1 MASQVMR
8 FSGGPEL
15 LAAFAQL
22 PAAIGRTAVQNAMK
36 DVVKPMVEDM
46 QSAAPKLTGAAAA
59 TITSQVRQVEGQGA
73 TVAVGPTRS
82 GFYLQ
87 FAEWGTS
94 KQPARPFMRPA
105 WDSHQHDILRGL
117 GAAMWARLAAA
128 AKKLAAKAGV

>member
-1 MASQVMR
+1 MASPVMT

-15 LAAFAQL
+15 LAALNQL
-22 PAAIGRTAVQNAMK
+22 PAAIGKTVVTNAMK
-36 DVVKPMVEDM
+36 DVVKPMIGDM
-46 QSAAPKLTGAAAA
+46 QASAPKLTGKAAA

-105 WDSHQHDILRGL
+105 WDSHRSEILSGL
-117 GAAMWARLAAA
+117 GAAIWARLAAA
-128 AKKLAAKAGV
+128 AKKLAAKAGA